1 MILITDLVPQ
11 PTSRARFTNGR
22 LGGTAKRMGRGTM
35 TRRDIGC
42 AAFGIF
48 VILCAT
54 AFGLLGGFGIK
65 EIAILSIGGGS
76 VFYATMWLI
85 DRPPT

>member
-1 MILITDLVPQ
+1 MTLMDDLVP
-11 PTSRARFTNGR
+11 RAACRDQMADLMELKYWDG
-22 LGGTAKRMGRGTM
+22 AMI
-35 TRRDIGC
+35 RRDIGR

-48 VILCAT
+48 VIFSAT

-65 EIAILSIGGGS
+65 KIAILSIGGGG